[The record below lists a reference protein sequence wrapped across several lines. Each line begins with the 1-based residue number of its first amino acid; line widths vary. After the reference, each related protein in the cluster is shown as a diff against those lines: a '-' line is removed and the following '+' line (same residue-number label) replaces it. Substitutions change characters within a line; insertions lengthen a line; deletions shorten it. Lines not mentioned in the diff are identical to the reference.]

1 MTEERTSR
9 LSNPFLASALA
20 ILCAFLWGS
29 AYPAVKLGYELFAV
43 GVDDTAGKLA
53 FAGIR
58 FTISGV
64 MVLLFQAITN
74 RPKSGVY
81 TQGLRSLQADQWV
94 RILLLGLMQTT
105 VHYYFYYIGL
115 SYTGGAK
122 ASILN
127 SLTVFFSAI
136 LAHLFYMNDRLTNRK
151 GIGIVIGL
159 IAVILVNYECG
170 LGLSFLIRGEGFIM
184 TASFLAA
191 ASSLYTKR
199 ASRTIDPV
207 LLTGAQLAS
216 GGALLLLIGLC
227 SGASFPN
234 GGVAGFALLSYM
246 ALLSAVA
253 FSLWSSLLKHN
264 KVSSIT
270 VFYLLIPV
278 FGTLLSALILG
289 ESILRLQYMIALP
302 SVAVGIYLVNGPSVD
317 SMKNIKPKL

>member
-1 MTEERTSR
+1 MSEQKVSG
-9 LSNPFLASALA
+9 LSNPVLASALA
-20 ILCAFLWGS
+20 MLCAFLWGS

-43 GVDDTAGKLA
+43 APDDTAGKLA

-58 FTISGV
+58 FTIAGL
-64 MVLLFQAITN
+64 MVLVFHAVMNRRKDTQAS
-74 RPKSGVY
+74 PD
-81 TQGLRSLQADQWV
+81 LRSLHPDQWI

-115 SYTGGAK
+115 SYTSGAK

-136 LAHLFYMNDRLTNRK
+136 LAHLFHANDRLTSRK

-159 IAVILVNYECG
+159 VAVILVNYEHG
-170 LGLSFLIRGEGFIM
+170 LGISFLVRGEGFIM

-207 LLTGAQLAS
+207 LLTGAQLAA
-216 GGALLLLIGLC
+216 GGALLLAIGLL
-227 SGASFPN
+227 SGAPLPN
-234 GGVAGFALLSYM
+234 GGVAGFALLTYM
-246 ALLSAVA
+246 ALLSALA

-270 VFYLLIPV
+270 VYYLMIPV

-289 ESILRLQYMIALP
+289 ESIVRLQYVIALP
-302 SVAVGIYLVNGPSVD
+302 AVAMGIYLVNGQSAD
-317 SMKNIKPKL
+317 LMKKSI